1 MVDNKVNKLI
11 AIEGLDRSGKGTVYD
26 KLKVDLRGD
35 KVTFESFPNRYSGYG
50 NMIYDLLNKDIVK
63 YKEVYNF
70 YNSMDKNVIMDSLEG
85 NVICDRFDVTQYVY
99 GESLG
104 VEDSVSDLRY
114 RSDVVIYIDI
124 PYTESVLRGK
134 NLGDNDLIEGD
145 VNLLK
150 RIEEIYKIK
159 LKELESEGVRVY
171 YINGLLDPDEVY
183 DTVYGIIEEELR

>member
-35 KVTFESFPNRYSGYG
+35 KVTFESFPNRDSGYG